1 MAEALKMLQS
11 QSQSLE
17 NSRERSTHSSNTQ
30 AHKQH
35 MQCPEAP
42 RVPFWCIYSPYLS
55 HGIGTTV
62 LRQLMATSRGRG
74 CASLALHCIPK
85 AQGEAYSCAP

>member
-17 NSRERSTHSSNTQ
+17 NSRERSTHSSNT
-30 AHKQH
+30 
-35 MQCPEAP
+35 QCPEAP

-62 LRQLMATSRGRG
+62 LRQLMATFRGRG